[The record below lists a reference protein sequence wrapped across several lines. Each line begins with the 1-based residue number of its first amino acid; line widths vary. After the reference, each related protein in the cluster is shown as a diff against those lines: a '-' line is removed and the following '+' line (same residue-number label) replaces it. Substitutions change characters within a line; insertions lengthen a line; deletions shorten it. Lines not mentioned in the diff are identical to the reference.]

1 MLENTTIP
9 GRMHYTLLA
18 GSLVRVLIFDDDG
31 NTIATESHML
41 RENICVYIEGQD
53 EVKTTRGVRIAVK

>member
-1 MLENTTIP
+1 MGESDTIP
-9 GRMHYTLLA
+9 GRMHYEILA
-18 GSLVRVLIFDDDG
+18 GSIVRVPIFDDDG
-31 NTIATESHML
+31 NVIANESHVL

>member
-1 MLENTTIP
+1 MSENATIP

-18 GSLVRVLIFDDDG
+18 GSLVRVPVFDADG
-31 NTIATESHML
+31 NEIANESHML

-53 EVKTTRGVRIAVK
+53 EVKTTRGVRVPVK